1 MFYFYFFVGPAMKLR
16 LHYPPDLV
24 MTAGAQEEL
33 SGVRRQAGE
42 G

>member
-1 MFYFYFFVGPAMKLR
+1 MNLGVFVGPAIELR
-16 LHYPPDLV
+16 LNYPPDLV

-33 SGVRRQAGE
+33 SGVGRRAGR